1 MRTER
6 TRDVDAPELTH
17 IYDARFSSEERR
29 TKTIVWQELAR
40 GFFQPY
46 IDPDAAVVDLG
57 AGSCEFINTIT
68 AREKIA
74 VDLNPATEA
83 FLEQGRFVQA
93 KSTDLS
99 PIDSKTIDVVFTSNF
114 FEHLPDTAALL
125 DTLRECHRILKP
137 GGRLIV
143 VMPNIRYV
151 GQRYWDYLDHHL
163 PLSHLSLLEGLS
175 LTGFRPERVVP
186 RFLPY
191 TVKGSRLPVS
201 SRTVRMYLRVP
212 LAWRFVGRQMLIVA
226 HT

>member
-1 MRTER
+1 MQK
-6 TRDVDAPELTH
+6 D
-17 IYDARFSSEERR
+17 
-29 TKTIVWQELAR
+29 
-40 GFFQPY
+40 
-46 IDPDAAVVDLG
+46 
-57 AGSCEFINTIT
+57 
-68 AREKIA
+68 
-74 VDLNPATEA
+74 
-83 FLEQGRFVQA
+83 
-93 KSTDLS
+93 
-99 PIDSKTIDVVFTSNF
+99 F

-175 LTGFRPERVVP
+175 LTGFQPERVVP

-201 SRTVRMYLRVP
+201 SQTVRMYLRVP